1 MIKRAREGGDV
12 PHHVSLVDVDPDPQ
26 RVGDDK
32 SQHYGGEQGLS
43 VFFIEMK
50 LRENSQPL
58 LNLFCG
64 CCCFLSPAAFAQQL
78 DKSPSQLCLSSSSYT
93 SHKYQDRH

>member
-50 LRENSQPL
+50 LRERKLTAIVESL
-58 LNLFCG
+58 LWLLLLPFTRG
-64 CCCFLSPAAFAQQL
+64 LRA
-78 DKSPSQLCLSSSSYT
+78 T
-93 SHKYQDRH
+93 TR

>member
-43 VFFIEMK
+43 FFFIQMK
-50 LRENSQPL
+50 
-58 LNLFCG
+58 F
-64 CCCFLSPAAFAQQL
+64 
-78 DKSPSQLCLSSSSYT
+78 
-93 SHKYQDRH
+93 